1 MRTTSLNLARVF
13 AGSLFFLSVVAFLL
27 LCDVEAAGQSPAS
40 QDIPIGVTYICNGEH
55 IYIENCNIRDTSDT
69 ANCMVAHPDHLTPT
83 GLNSYTYVSRGA
95 LKKLLPT
102 CQQPTAKQLAA
113 AKAFQQRQQDLYN
126 ANVKKAE
133 QSPPPVTQAQA
144 AQAISQGSAGP
155 LSGGSPEQ
163 RAMRRCVS
171 AGRLPA
177 SCTGNGL
184 MGMFSN
190 MLTSVIGSQK
200 PSGPDAGPNMA
211 GVFQG
216 AGNWRL
222 DFIDGGVLVNC
233 SFLSPNQE
241 AYSLKFEPSRTALI
255 INTTP
260 KPLNLTFHADG
271 TITGPGPVTIDG
283 VVAGGYTPGTS
294 TPGHTETQQYNTTE
308 RMNAYEVPQNSN
320 ATNAGGGFYDVT
332 TTHTTSTYVPG
343 QSTTGY
349 TNFVAKRT
357 TCPAINLSS
366 KGAGVGIQ
374 TMQTDLLKSMFG
386 GDKGAPTPPGI
397 RMHGIFA
404 ASTGFSVQF
413 FPESAILGCGP
424 DAARA
429 YPYSVVATASGA
441 QIKIETSD
449 HPLVLA
455 FKSDGALEPTATG
468 PYQVHGRIII
478 GQDQN
483 DNFTFAP
490 YEQTCNLAVL
500 TPSSAIPSSG
510 GTAAPMSAAIG
521 SAGPGAAGPGA
532 SGSSPTGS
540 GGAPAAGGGFSTP
553 QAPLGNATLSVVSGF
568 AAQPGA
574 PNPLAGRPYL
584 LLRFSYAD
592 SLARAGVAVPA
603 GVSPYKY
610 VATACGTRQPDCQK
624 ANDAI
629 KASVASAVRADAS
642 GSGNFPGVQPGTYYL
657 LISAAYNNKPLIWGQ
672 PVQIHAGANSIKL
685 DANNATP
692 LN

>member
-1 MRTTSLNLARVF
+1 MSKISSRPVLLLASGMLFLSLVT
-13 AGSLFFLSVVAFLL
+13 FFLLYVLQ
-27 LCDVEAAGQSPAS
+27 AAGQTRETP
-40 QDIPIGVTYICNGEH
+40 DIPIGVTFLCNGEH
-55 IYIENCNIRDTSDT
+55 IYIENCNIRDTSDAST
-69 ANCMVAHPDHLTPT
+69 CMVAHPDHLTKT
-83 GLNSYTYVSRGA
+83 GLNSYTYMTRGA

-102 CQQPTAKQLAA
+102 CQQPSAKELAA
-113 AKAFQQRQQDLYN
+113 AKAIQQRQQDLYD

-133 QSPPPVTQAQA
+133 QSPPPVSQAQVA
-144 AQAISQGSAGP
+144 AQLQQASGGP

-184 MGMFSN
+184 MGMFTN
-190 MLTSVIGSQK
+190 MLTSVLGSGQ

-216 AGNWRL
+216 PGNWRL

-241 AYSLKFEPSRTALI
+241 TYSLKFEPNRTALI

-260 KPLNLTFHADG
+260 KPLNLTLRADG

-283 VVAGGYTPGTS
+283 VVPGGYTPGTS
-294 TPGHTETQQYNTTE
+294 TAGHTETSQYTTTE
-308 RMNAYEVPQNSN
+308 RMNANQVQQGSN
-320 ATNAGGGFYDVT
+320 ATYAGGGMYDVT
-332 TTHTTSTYVPG
+332 TTHTNSTYVPG
-343 QSTTGY
+343 QSTAGY
-349 TNFVAKRT
+349 TNFVPKRT

-366 KGAGVGIQ
+366 KGAGEGIE
-374 TMQTDLLKSMFG
+374 TMEKNVLKMAFG

-413 FPESAILGCGP
+413 FPESVILGCGP

-429 YPYSVVATASGA
+429 YPYIVAATAGGA
-441 QIKIETSD
+441 QIKIDAPD
-449 HPLVLA
+449 HPLLLA
-455 FKSDGALEPTATG
+455 FKADGSLAPTADG
-468 PYQVHGRIII
+468 PYQVHGRIIT

-483 DNFTFAP
+483 DDFTFAP

-500 TPSSAIPSSG
+500 TPSKIIPSSG
-510 GTAAPMSAAIG
+510 GTAAMMNTSMSGTAAP
-521 SAGPGAAGPGA
+521 A
-532 SGSSPTGS
+532 GS
-540 GGAPAAGGGFSTP
+540 GLSTP

-568 AAQPGA
+568 PAQPGV
-574 PNPLAGRPYL
+574 PNPLAGRPYV
-584 LLRFSYAD
+584 LLRSSYGDAI
-592 SLARAGVAVPA
+592 SNAGVLVPT
-603 GVSPYKY
+603 GTSPYKY
-610 VATACGTRQPDCQK
+610 VGAQCANRQPDCQT
-624 ANDAI
+624 AMNAV
-629 KASVASAVRADAS
+629 KASAASAVRADAN
-642 GSGNFPGVQPGTYYL
+642 GNGTFPGVPPGTYYL
-657 LISAAYNNKPLIWGQ
+657 MISAILNNKPVVWGQ
-672 PVQIHAGANSIKL
+672 AVQIHAGSNSIKL
-685 DANNATP
+685 DAGNATP

>member
-1 MRTTSLNLARVF
+1 MGVTMRKSSSNQLLIVAS
-13 AGSLFFLSVVAFLL
+13 SLFFLSVIALCLL
-27 LCDVEAAGQSPAS
+27 YAMEAAGQTPAA
-40 QDIPIGVTYICNGEH
+40 QDIPIGVTYVCSGEH

-69 ANCMVAHPDHLTPT
+69 SNCMVAHPDHLTPT

-102 CQQPTAKQLAA
+102 CQQPSAKQLAA

-133 QSPPPVTQAQA
+133 QSQVPVNQAQVA
-144 AQAISQGSAGP
+144 SELQQASAGP
-155 LSGGSPEQ
+155 LLSGGSPEQ

-184 MGMFSN
+184 MGMFTN
-190 MLTSVIGSQK
+190 MLTSVLGSQK
-200 PSGPDAGPNMA
+200 SSGPDAGPDMA

-216 AGNWRL
+216 PGNWRL

-241 AYSLKFEPSRTALI
+241 TYSLKFEPNRTALI
-255 INTTP
+255 VNTTP
-260 KPLNLTFHADG
+260 KPLSLTFHADG

-283 VVAGGYTPGTS
+283 VVPGGYTPGTS
-294 TPGHTETQQYNTTE
+294 TAGHTETQQYTTTE
-308 RMNAYEVPQNSN
+308 RMNGYQVQQNAPN
-320 ATNAGGGFYDVT
+320 VTNAGGGFYDVT

-343 QSTTGY
+343 QSTAGY
-349 TNFVAKRT
+349 TNFIPKRT
-357 TCPAINLSS
+357 TCPAINLTS
-366 KGAGVGIQ
+366 KGAGEGIE
-374 TMQTDLLKSMFG
+374 TMEKNVLKMAFG

-404 ASTGFSVQF
+404 ASTGLSVQF

-429 YPYSVVATASGA
+429 YPYSVSATPNGA
-441 QIKIETSD
+441 QIKIDASD
-449 HPLVLA
+449 HPLSLS
-455 FKSDGALEPTATG
+455 FKGDGSLEPTTTG
-468 PYQVHGRIII
+468 PYQVHGRIIT

-483 DNFTFAP
+483 DDFTFAP
-490 YEQTCNLAVL
+490 YEQTCDLAVL
-500 TPSSAIPSSG
+500 TPSQAIPSGG
-510 GTAAPMSAAIG
+510 GTAAPMRASMSLTGA
-521 SAGPGAAGPGA
+521 GAATPTA
-532 SGSSPTGS
+532 PASSGSGL
-540 GGAPAAGGGFSTP
+540 STP
-553 QAPLGNATLSVVSGF
+553 QAPLGNATLSVASGF
-568 AAQPGA
+568 PSQPGV
-574 PNPLAGRPYL
+574 PSPLAGRPYL
-584 LLRFSYAD
+584 LLRSSYAD
-592 SLARAGVAVPA
+592 TIARVGIMVPT

-610 VATACGTRQPDCQK
+610 VGTLCGTRQPDCQK

-629 KASVASAVRADAS
+629 KASVASAVRADAT
-642 GSGNFPGVQPGTYYL
+642 GNGTFPGVPPGTYYL
-657 LISAAYNNKPLIWGQ
+657 LISAPYNNKPLIWGQ
-672 PVQIHAGANSIKL
+672 PVQIHSGANSIKL
-685 DANNATP
+685 DASNGAP